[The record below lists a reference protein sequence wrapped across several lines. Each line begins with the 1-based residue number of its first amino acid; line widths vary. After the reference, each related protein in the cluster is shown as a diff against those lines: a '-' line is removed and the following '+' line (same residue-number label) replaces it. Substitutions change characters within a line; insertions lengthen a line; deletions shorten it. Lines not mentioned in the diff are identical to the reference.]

1 MHLLPRKKYKISLL
15 GDDCLDI
22 YWFGTVDR
30 ISPEAP
36 VPVFCPQRDE
46 RRPGMAGNVKLNL
59 EQLGAQVGF
68 YAGAAGEKTRLIDVR
83 SRQHIARIDRDAAG
97 SALMFEHAMIKDV
110 DAIVISDYD
119 KGSISYELI
128 ETLRQEFAGPMFLD
142 TKKTDLACFH
152 GIFVKINELEYS
164 RGISINHSLIV
175 TQGAQGA
182 MYKTGRD
189 PRHETQY
196 PAPAVEVFDV
206 CGAGDTFLA
215 ALAVGYLDSQ
225 DIGSAINF
233 AVRAGAVT
241 VQHLGAYA
249 PSRAEI
255 DQIVG

>member
-1 MHLLPRKKYKISLL
+1 MPHHKPYKILLL
-15 GDDCLDI
+15 GDSCEDV

-30 ISPEAP
+30 MSPEAP
-36 VPVFCPQRDE
+36 VPVFLPEREE
-46 RRPGMAGNVKLNL
+46 RRPGMAANVNSNL
-59 EQLGAQVGF
+59 EQLGAEVKF
-68 YAGAAGEKTRLIDVR
+68 YHGTLSEKTRLIDIR

-97 SALMFEHAMIKDV
+97 SALMFERAMIADV

-119 KGSISYELI
+119 KGAISYELI
-128 ETLRQEFAGPMFLD
+128 ETLRREFTGPMFLD

-164 RGISINHSLIV
+164 RRVSINHSLIV
-175 TQGAQGA
+175 TQGARGA

-215 ALAVGYLDSQ
+215 ALVVGYLDSQ
-225 DIGSAINF
+225 DISSAIKF
-233 AVRAGAVT
+233 AIRASAVT

-249 PSRAEI
+249 PTRTEI
-255 DQIVG
+255 DQIDG